1 MECVTYIHKHAPL
14 ATSSARRPAGAR
26 RGRDSLE
33 RRPRQLEE
41 GGQGPNAAGPSS
53 AATRA
58 STSASGA
65 PRERPRGGR
74 GLGSV
79 RIRARRRPCT
89 GFTEGA
95 PRVRSR
101 RCFRHG
107 GTESLS
113 DFGMKRMGGGAESGD
128 VAELRTHRGPSQT
141 AGRARRP
148 APRRRQRLRARR
160 PGAGGGAP
168 QLTSR
173 GLYITSMSEHRH
185 CPLSHT
191 VPRRIIAW
199 EAA

>member
-1 MECVTYIHKHAPL
+1 MGNYQKMECVTYIHKHAPL

-26 RGRDSLE
+26 RGRDGLE

-128 VAELRTHRGPSQT
+128 AAELRTHRGPSQT
-141 AGRARRP
+141 AGSARRP
-148 APRRRQRLRARR
+148 APRRRQRLRGRR

-173 GLYITSMSEHRH
+173 G
-185 CPLSHT
+185 
-191 VPRRIIAW
+191 
-199 EAA
+199 